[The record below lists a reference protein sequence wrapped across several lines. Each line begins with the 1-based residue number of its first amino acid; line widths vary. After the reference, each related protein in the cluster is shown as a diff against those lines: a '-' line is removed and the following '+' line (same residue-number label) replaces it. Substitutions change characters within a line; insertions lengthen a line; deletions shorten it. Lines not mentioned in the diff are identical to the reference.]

1 MTYCVGLLVQDG
13 LVMIADS
20 RTNAGVDNV
29 SVYRKLHVFEK
40 PGERVLVIATAGNL
54 SVTQTAL
61 SLLREGFFNPDTGQ
75 IETLDAPTSTFRAA
89 RLIGHAV
96 RHVRGS
102 MEAPTQDQMQ
112 AGTPGQGVN
121 YDASL
126 LVGGQ
131 VIGQPMSLY
140 LVYGAG
146 NFIEC
151 GPDTPYLQIGE
162 CKYGKPILDRALTYD
177 TDLGEALKLGLI
189 SFDSTIR
196 SNLAV
201 GLPLDLAVMRRD
213 ALKIDIQ
220 HRVDAEDGYFHD
232 LGQRWSRALNEART
246 AIPAPPYGPAP
257 AQAAAE

>member
-1 MTYCVGLLVQDG
+1 MTYCVGLLVNDG

-20 RTNAGVDNV
+20 RTNAGVDNI

-61 SLLREGFFNPDTGQ
+61 NLLREGFLNPDTGQ
-75 IETLDAPTSTFRAA
+75 IETLDDPTSTFRAA

-96 RHVRGS
+96 RQVRDS
-102 MEAPTQDQMQ
+102 MEPSAMQGQME
-112 AGTPGQGVN
+112 AGVN

-131 VIGQPMSLY
+131 VIGQPLSLY

-213 ALKIDIQ
+213 SLKIDIQ
-220 HRVDAEDGYFHD
+220 HRVESEDAYFQD
-232 LGQRWSRALNEART
+232 LGQRWSRALNEARR
-246 AIPAPPYGPAP
+246 AIPAPPYAP
-257 AQAAAE
+257 AAVQAAAE

>member
-1 MTYCVGLLVQDG
+1 MTYCVGLLVKDG

-20 RTNAGVDNV
+20 RTNAGVDNI
-29 SVYRKLHVFEK
+29 SVYRKLHVFET

-61 SLLREGFFNPDTGQ
+61 SLLREGFLNPDSGQ
-75 IETLDAPTSTFRAA
+75 IETLDDPTSTFRAA
-89 RLIGHAV
+89 QLVGHAV
-96 RHVRGS
+96 RHVRGV
-102 MEAPTQDQMQ
+102 MEPSIQSQMQ
-112 AGTPGQGVN
+112 GQGVN
-121 YDASL
+121 FDASL

-131 VIGQPMSLY
+131 VAGQPLSLF

-162 CKYGKPILDRALTYD
+162 CKYGKPILDRALTFD

-201 GLPLDLAVMRRD
+201 GLPLDLAVVRRD
-213 ALKIDIQ
+213 ALELEVQ
-220 HRVDAEDGYFHD
+220 HRVTDEDAYFHD
-232 LGQRWSRALNEART
+232 LGQRWANALNEARQ
-246 AIPAPPYGPAP
+246 AIPGPPYAP
-257 AQAAAE
+257 SETQAAAE